1 MTRRRRF
8 ACGWRAGRAQNRRV
22 GNEPEGWCT
31 SDAKHAKAADIA
43 EETAAQSPYVRHAF
57 GAQYAEVAV
66 DSCSGEVWVRRM
78 LGVLVAGHVLN
89 SPTVRSQF
97 TNGVM
102 TGLGIALTEGSAI
115 DHVLGDFTQ
124 NDLVLLPYLP

>member
-1 MTRRRRF
+1 M
-8 ACGWRAGRAQNRRV
+8 
-22 GNEPEGWCT
+22 
-31 SDAKHAKAADIA
+31 
-43 EETAAQSPYVRHAF
+43 
-57 GAQYAEVAV
+57 
-66 DSCSGEVWVRRM
+66 RRM

-97 TNGVM
+97 SNGVM